1 MKNELKMVKDLEK
14 MNLLVDRLAVLMR
27 EALEGSKAQKKA
39 A

>member
-1 MKNELKMVKDLEK
+1 MKDEIKMIRDLKE

-27 EALEGSKAQKKA
+27 EALEGSKAQDKA